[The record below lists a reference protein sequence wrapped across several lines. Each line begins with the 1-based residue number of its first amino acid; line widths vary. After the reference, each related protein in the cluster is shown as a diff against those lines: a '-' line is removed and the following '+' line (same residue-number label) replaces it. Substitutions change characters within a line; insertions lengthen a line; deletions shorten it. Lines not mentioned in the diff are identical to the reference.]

1 MDNPN
6 VDSPNKVPEILETGL
21 EAGAEH
27 VASLSSLTVEPSKK
41 SKLDTQGRASSHEGK
56 EGQAKIRTWTQVAH
70 FTQKGDAQV
79 KAEATGTS
87 KRSFMEIDDCELPN
101 KRRLVDHE
109 SKINISMVEVACQPY
124 QE

>member
-1 MDNPN
+1 M
-6 VDSPNKVPEILETGL
+6 
-21 EAGAEH
+21 
-27 VASLSSLTVEPSKK
+27 
-41 SKLDTQGRASSHEGK
+41 
-56 EGQAKIRTWTQVAH
+56 
-70 FTQKGDAQV
+70 

-101 KRRLVDHE
+101 KRRLVDHD